1 MSEGARPSISF
12 RRSDGEWVPVT
23 GVSEVTTGTHLSSS
37 SLAGTIKATIDQ
49 FTLRGAIERYTITHS
64 RNFVRHCARG
74 HLSTG
79 ERFTLIDGWSTRS
92 PRRLRRRE
100 RKRKGKV

>member
-23 GVSEVTTGTHLSSS
+23 GVSEVATGTHL
-37 SLAGTIKATIDQ
+37 LPYRLTGTIEATIEQ
-49 FTLRGAIERYTITHS
+49 FTLHGVIERYTITHS

-74 HLSTG
+74 RLSTG
-79 ERFTLIDGWSTRS
+79 ERFTLIDGWSTRK

-100 RKRKGKV
+100 RKRRGKV